1 MDLPVWQQLFDSLK
15 NPNFMIVAVAEDSR
29 PEAAR
34 PWIELAKPTYWS
46 LIDTEHRV
54 SALYGMVNV
63 PSAVWIDEDGQVVRP
78 PETAGSTDHFR
89 RMDPKTRTLAPE
101 LAAARQKARAFY
113 IDAVGDWATS
123 GRNALDA
130 ERAREKLPRVTA
142 DIALAHTHFRLG
154 AWLHRNGRAEEGTRH
169 MAEASRLHP
178 NSWNMWRQAAD
189 KTELGLAGGPDFW
202 KRVKALGDKPYY
214 PPPDLPGFPKG

>member
-15 NPNFMIVAVAEDSR
+15 NPNFMIVAVAEDSQ

-34 PWIELAKPTYWS
+34 PWIEQAKPTYWS

-63 PSAVWIDEDGQVVRP
+63 PQAVWIDEDGKIARP

-89 RMDPKTRTLAPE
+89 RMDLKTRTLAPE
-101 LAAARQKARAFY
+101 DAAARQQARSFY
-113 IDAVGDWATS
+113 IDAVRDWATS
-123 GRNALDA
+123 GVNALDA
-130 ERAREKLPRVTA
+130 ERAREKLPRVTQ
-142 DIALAHTHFRLG
+142 DMALAHTHFRLG
-154 AWLHRNGRAEEGTRH
+154 AWLVRNGRAEEGARH

-178 NSWNMWRQAAD
+178 DSWCMWRQAAD

-202 KRVKALGDKPYY
+202 ERVKALGDKSYY
-214 PPPDLPGFPKG
+214 PPPKL